1 MEDRREFLVKSVGV
15 GLGAIAAS
23 QIGSALISSTISSAD
38 AAEKTPAAEKISAAE
53 KALASEGLP
62 TATGPASDVMFAKLA
77 QVASDCVRTGYAC
90 INHCEKELALGR
102 LKMAKCN
109 SASHEMVAI
118 AQAMLLLASYNSPRA
133 LKMVP
138 LFQEACKSCGDSCL
152 EHKIHWSM
160 GMHLECKA
168 CYEACVQ
175 AEKVCSNIRA

>member
-1 MEDRREFLVKSVGV
+1 MEDRREFLVKSVGA

-23 QIGSALISSTISSAD
+23 QIGSALISSANAAD
-38 AAEKTPAAEKISAAE
+38 KAAENTTEKTPPTGGVLSD
-53 KALASEGLP
+53 AL
-62 TATGPASDVMFAKLA
+62 FAKLA

-109 SASHEMVAI
+109 AASHEMVAV

-133 LKMVP
+133 LKLVP

-152 EHKIHWSM
+152 EHKVHWSM
-160 GMHLECKA
+160 GMHIECKN

>member
-15 GLGAIAAS
+15 GLSAIAAS
-23 QIGSALISSTISSAD
+23 QIGSALISSAD
-38 AAEKTPAAEKISAAE
+38 AAEKTSAMEKASAAE
-53 KALASEGLP
+53 GLP
-62 TATGPASDVMFAKLA
+62 PATGPASDAMFARLA